1 MRTLGRASERRMII
15 AAVIV
20 LTLSAFV
27 QPQILGPTS
36 RPSGIPS
43 LNPPD
48 GLASGTLAYATFL
61 GGFSMEFG
69 LGIAVDASGSAY
81 VAGRTTSPNFPATLG
96 AFQTTLNGDADAF
109 VAKLSPDGSQVVWAT
124 FLGGSGG
131 EGAGA
136 VALDS
141 SNNVFVAGGTGS
153 LDFPTTPG
161 AFDQT
166 ANGRTD
172 AFVAMLSPDGSRL
185 LWSTLLGGAGGEQ
198 ARALAIGGSGNVYV
212 TGSTGSPDFPVTPGA
227 FDETCGTD
235 GTCNWDGMVNHDDV
249 FVTEI
254 SSDGHSLVWSTFL
267 GAEGLDNPRSIVV
280 DAAGFP
286 VVAGLTSS
294 AGFPATPGVFQS
306 TFRGDIDA
314 FIAKLSP
321 GGSTLAWATFLGGS
335 GSDSGFVTLDA
346 AGAIVISGGT
356 DSLDFPVT
364 PGAYQTTI
372 GGDADA
378 FVGKMSSDGRTLVW
392 ATYLG
397 GTGKDSCDAV
407 PDRSGAIHVAGYTN
421 SSDFP
426 VTPDAFDS
434 SYNGGAD
441 DAFVAQLD
449 STGSRLAYATFL
461 GGSGEDGAD
470 HAVLDASGDVYVSGR
485 TNSPDFPVTPGAF
498 DTSFNG
504 LLDAYVVKSVVTA
517 RANTPPTLSW
527 TGEPSY
533 VADGLDPEAGTDRT
547 TFSYRVAYADAD
559 GDPPTQI
566 KVKIEKPL
574 GTPWGTFPMAFAGW
588 VGAPNDYAAGAIYM
602 FSTTLPAG
610 TDFWYSFRATDGWDW
625 ATGPP
630 TIPIDAPDVVA
641 DNPPV
646 ALAQASPT
654 VAHMGDVITFDAT
667 GSTDDFG
674 IVAYQWDFGDGANDS
689 NSVITHTYA
698 SRGTSIATLTVWDA
712 SNQNDTDTVPISIE
726 NRQPIADAGPDQ
738 GVFKNDLV
746 TLNGTGS
753 RDPDGDPLTYLW
765 NQTGGPSVVLA
776 GADTATPTFSPATS
790 DTYTFLLTV
799 WDGWGGSSND
809 TVNVTVVNRVP
820 IADAGP
826 DQTIPKKTLVTL
838 NGTGS
843 SDPDGDSLTYAWTQ
857 TSGPAVIL
865 AGADTATP
873 TVTPPKSGVYAFQL
887 VVNDSDGGTSSDTVQ
902 VTATNTQPVAD
913 AGPDQTVRKNTL
925 VTLDGSLS
933 SDSDGDT
940 LTFSWTQ
947 LSGPPV
953 TLTGAD
959 TATPSFTP
967 TKAGTCAFRLSVS
980 DGDGGTSEDSTNV
993 TVWGLP
999 PNANLVAK
1007 PPSAHAGV
1015 QIEFD
1020 ASGSSDPDGT
1030 IVDFAFSF
1038 GDNTSASGLAV
1049 VRNHS
1054 YAAPGTYTVTLT
1066 VTDDDGN
1073 VSTAQVTVEVIA
1085 SLPPPEVE
1093 TNYKPLVA
1101 LLYAVILAV
1110 VGFWS
1115 SRKRPWK
1122 SGTGKKAVLKSFTLT
1137 SVPFILIEALT
1148 GVLSLSFEPLRIPP
1162 IIGWGTGLDCTILAV
1177 GILFLILSAAR
1188 KGEDKANQPSHE
1200 P

>member
-20 LTLSAFV
+20 LTLSAFIE
-27 QPQILGPTS
+27 PQILCPTS
-36 RPSGIPS
+36 RSPGIPS

-61 GGFSMEFG
+61 GGFSMDIG
-69 LGIAVDASGSAY
+69 WGIAVDASGSAY
-81 VAGRTTSPNFPATLG
+81 VVGRTTSPDFPVTPG
-96 AFQTTLNGDADAF
+96 AFQTAYGGQGDAF
-109 VAKLSPDGSQVVWAT
+109 VAKLSPDGSRVMWAT

-131 EGAGA
+131 EGASA
-136 VALDS
+136 VAVDP
-141 SNNVFVAGGTGS
+141 SNNVYVAGGTGS

-212 TGSTGSPDFPVTPGA
+212 VGSTVSPDFPVTPGA

-235 GTCNWDGMVNHDDV
+235 GTCNWNGMANHDDV

-267 GAEGLDNPRSIVV
+267 GAEDLDSPWSIVV

-286 VVAGLTSS
+286 VVAGYTSS

-314 FIAKLSP
+314 FVAKLSP
-321 GGSTLAWATFLGGS
+321 DGSTLAWATFLGGS
-335 GSDSGFVTLDA
+335 GSDTGFVTLDA
-346 AGAIVISGGT
+346 AGAIAICGGT
-356 DSLDFPVT
+356 DSSDFPVT

-378 FVGKMSSDGRTLVW
+378 FAGKMSSDGRTLVW

-397 GTGKDSCDAV
+397 GTEKDSCDAV
-407 PDRSGAIHVAGYTN
+407 SDGSGAIHVVGFTN

-434 SYNGGAD
+434 SYNGGVD

-470 HAVLDASGDVYVSGR
+470 HSVLDAAGDVYVSGR
-485 TNSPDFPVTPGAF
+485 TNSPDFPATPGAF
-498 DTSFNG
+498 DTSSNG

-517 RANTPPTLSW
+517 RVNTPPTLSW

-533 VADGLDPEAGTDRT
+533 VADGLDPEAGTNRT
-547 TFSYRVAYADAD
+547 TFSYEAAYADAD

-574 GTPWGTFPMAFAGW
+574 GTPWGMFPMAFAGW
-588 VGAPNDYAAGAIYM
+588 VGAPNDHAAGAIYM

-610 TDFWYSFRATDGWDW
+610 TDFWYSFRATDGWEW

-641 DNPPV
+641 DDPPV
-646 ALAQASPT
+646 AVAQASPT
-654 VAHMGDVITFDAT
+654 SAFIGDTITFDAT

-674 IVAYQWDFGDGANDS
+674 ITAYLWDFGDGANDS
-689 NSVITHTYA
+689 NSVTTHTYA
-698 SRGTSIATLTVWDA
+698 SRGTFIATLTVWDTA
-712 SNQNDTDTVPISIE
+712 NQNDTDTVPISIE

-753 RDPDGDPLTYLW
+753 RDPDGDPLTYAW
-765 NQTGGPSVVLA
+765 NQNTGPPVTLV
-776 GADTATPTFSPATS
+776 GANTATPTFAPNASG
-790 DTYTFLLTV
+790 TYAFVLTIE
-799 WDGWGGSSND
+799 DGWGGSSND
-809 TVNVTVVNRVP
+809 IVNVTVANRAP
-820 IADAGP
+820 IANGGL
-826 DQTIPKKTLVTL
+826 DQTVPKKTRVTL
-838 NGTGS
+838 DGTGS
-843 SDPDGDSLTYAWTQ
+843 SDPDGDALTYAWTQ
-857 TSGPAVIL
+857 TSEPAVVL
-865 AGADTATP
+865 LGASTP
-873 TVTPPKSGVYAFQL
+873 TPAFTPMTSGVY
-887 VVNDSDGGTSSDTVQ
+887 T
-902 VTATNTQPVAD
+902 
-913 AGPDQTVRKNTL
+913 
-925 VTLDGSLS
+925 
-933 SDSDGDT
+933 
-940 LTFSWTQ
+940 
-947 LSGPPV
+947 
-953 TLTGAD
+953 
-959 TATPSFTP
+959 
-967 TKAGTCAFRLSVS
+967 FRLTVD
-980 DGDGGTSEDSTNV
+980 DGDGGTSEDTATV

-999 PNANLVAK
+999 PIARLVAT
-1007 PPSAHAGV
+1007 PQVANVDEPIA
-1015 QIEFD
+1015 FD
-1020 ASGSSDPDGT
+1020 GSGSSDPDGV
-1030 IVDFAFSF
+1030 IVNFAFEF
-1038 GDNTSASGLAV
+1038 GDGGVANGTEA

-1054 YAAPGTYTVTLT
+1054 YAAPGLYTATLT

-1073 VSTAQVTVEVIA
+1073 VSSAIATVEIVAPPVSVTVNYKPVVAALFAIILLMAGVWSSKRRPWRGGKDRRAVVKAFLITSLPFIVAEAATGIA
-1085 SLPPPEVE
+1085 SLVAGCLTMPPSFGVG
-1093 TNYKPLVA
+1093 T
-1101 LLYAVILAV
+1101 AVD
-1110 VGFWS
+1110 
-1115 SRKRPWK
+1115 
-1122 SGTGKKAVLKSFTLT
+1122 T
-1137 SVPFILIEALT
+1137 
-1148 GVLSLSFEPLRIPP
+1148 
-1162 IIGWGTGLDCTILAV
+1162 TILAV
-1177 GILFLILSAAR
+1177 GLVVAVGRTLR
-1188 KGEDKANQPSHE
+1188 KEKVGANKAGDERVAQRKDGNDLGD
-1200 P
+1200 